1 MITLARRWKYAKLSR
16 KINSGRFQGKGK
28 FAKIPFFRI
37 AEILKTDMLVP
48 WSEIVERAMAET
60 AIVSSRGQITLPARL
75 RKRLGIRGGDPVVL
89 EEKAG
94 EIVLKPALLVQV
106 DYYSDEQVE
115 EWDRADRLSDRE
127 RRQVVEAVTNRS

>member
-1 MITLARRWKYAKLSR
+1 
-16 KINSGRFQGKGK
+16 
-28 FAKIPFFRI
+28 
-37 AEILKTDMLVP
+37 
-48 WSEIVERAMAET
+48 MAET

-127 RRQVVEAVTNRS
+127 RRQVIEAATNRS

>member
-1 MITLARRWKYAKLSR
+1 
-16 KINSGRFQGKGK
+16 
-28 FAKIPFFRI
+28 
-37 AEILKTDMLVP
+37 
-48 WSEIVERAMAET
+48 MAET

-106 DYYSDEQVE
+106 DYYSDDQVE

>member
-1 MITLARRWKYAKLSR
+1 
-16 KINSGRFQGKGK
+16 
-28 FAKIPFFRI
+28 
-37 AEILKTDMLVP
+37 
-48 WSEIVERAMAET
+48 MAET

-106 DYYSDEQVE
+106 DYYSDDQVE

-127 RRQVVEAVTNRS
+127 RRQLVEAVTNRS

>member
-1 MITLARRWKYAKLSR
+1 
-16 KINSGRFQGKGK
+16 
-28 FAKIPFFRI
+28 
-37 AEILKTDMLVP
+37 
-48 WSEIVERAMAET
+48 MAET